1 MLALRF
7 DLVMIFSGPFAPKFI
22 ADAFVAS
29 ENVGEGGP
37 GDAVRVVGAMAR
49 DWRERARGI
58 IFRRQQCR
66 CSRFATCGAGGRQYA
81 VAGQCQE
88 YLLRLMRRSLPK
100 WSVHLAS
107 HIPPGRESIAHR
119 KTSRRLG
126 SVQWSSSTMCNCSDN
141 FVQLP
146 AGFDYMVHSSR
157 YFILGFCDSVDFIF
171 GFGLSYRYNTYSI
184 PLPTR
189 MLYTG
194 ETNLYHS

>member
-1 MLALRF
+1 MLYAWWAQWPGTGENELEALF
-7 DLVMIFSGPFAPKFI
+7 
-22 ADAFVAS
+22 FVVNS
-29 ENVGEGGP
+29 V
-37 GDAVRVVGAMAR
+37 AVRGLQRVVRVDVNTQSPA
-49 DWRERARGI
+49 
-58 IFRRQQCR
+58 
-66 CSRFATCGAGGRQYA
+66 S
-81 VAGQCQE
+81 CQE

-157 YFILGFCDSVDFIF
+157 YFILGFRDSVDFIF